1 MGTPYANQSA
11 NGYSSSPPPDD
22 GSVTAANKVTYAKIK
37 GQLGDPLKTYID
49 AVNSALRT
57 ALNVTPTSQ
66 SAAYTTTI
74 ADHLRPIEVTGTTTI
89 SLGDAATMV
98 AQSMGYS
105 VPIFN
110 KGVATVTISRIT
122 GTDTLNGALKN
133 ITLAPGQGVI
143 CSVNSTS
150 NGYEVIAESNG
161 VLMDSTDPSKQARFD
176 VSSITTGTTRLLTVQ
191 NGDAYVGVAAQ
202 TLTDGVTINWD
213 VSAGIVASVTL
224 GGNRTMAAPTNLKV
238 GTYVL
243 HVIQDATG
251 SRTLNWNAVF
261 KWQSATAPTLSTGA
275 GKRDVFSFISDGT
288 NLYGNAMLDV
298 R

>member
-1 MGTPYANQSA
+1 
-11 NGYSSSPPPDD
+11 
-22 GSVTAANKVTYAKIK
+22 
-37 GQLGDPLKTYID
+37 
-49 AVNSALRT
+49 
-57 ALNVTPTSQ
+57 
-66 SAAYTTTI
+66 
-74 ADHLRPIEVTGTTTI
+74 
-89 SLGDAATMV
+89 MV
-98 AQSMGYS
+98 ASSMGYS

-110 KGVATVTISRIT
+110 KGSGTVTVSRIT
-122 GTDTLNGALKN
+122 GTDTLNGAAKD
-133 ITLAPGQGVI
+133 IKLAPGQSVI
-143 CSVNSTS
+143 CAVNSTN
-150 NGYEVIAESNG
+150 NGYDVIAASNG

-176 VSSITTGTTRLLTVQ
+176 TSSVAAGTNRALKVQ
-191 NGDAYVGVAAQ
+191 DGDSYIGIAAQ
-202 TLTDGVTINWD
+202 TLTDGATVNWD

-251 SRTLNWNAVF
+251 SRTLTWNAVF

-275 GKRDVFSFISDGT
+275 SKRDVFSFISDGT